1 MSSTFHGLETAKRAL
16 HTQQASLYTTGNN
29 VANANTPGYTRQRIN
44 MQATEAYPP
53 ASLNRPQIPGQ
64 IGTGV
69 TAGEVQRV
77 REFFLDSQYRKEGA
91 KLGYYGTTSDA
102 LAKLEDILNETGK
115 DATGISKVLN
125 EFWQS
130 LQDLSVHPEN
140 DGARE
145 VVLQRGHMVA
155 DTFNYIYAN
164 IQTYREDLGLQIE
177 TDQNAINSILKNID
191 ALNTRIAEVEPLGF
205 IPNNLYDERDKLV
218 DELSQYIDIQVVK
231 EDSYV
236 NPKGAMEGIYKI
248 KVGDIEVV
256 NRSGY
261 KELDIT
267 TDGDP
272 DIVTGLSFG
281 GEQVS
286 IESLPQGR
294 MKSLIENYGYGSDDH
309 DSYLQIMKQL
319 DDLANEFAKSIN
331 DVHKLGKTKDGNDG
345 GVFFTEGV
353 GALGLKMLLQH
364 TNALAASKTG
374 SVGDSQQALE
384 MADSFK
390 SVLTGYQKVIGKLG
404 VEAQYAN
411 RQKANAATLQSSVD
425 ERRLSVTTV
434 SLDEEMMNMIKFQHA
449 YNAAARNI
457 TVVDEML
464 DKIINGMGVVGR

>member
-16 HTQQASLYTTGNN
+16 HTQQAGLYTTGNN

-77 REFFLDSQYRKEGA
+77 RESFLDGQYRKENA
-91 KLGYYGTTSDA
+91 KLGYYGTSSEA
-102 LAKLEDILNETGK
+102 LSRLEDLLNESGK
-115 DATGISKVLN
+115 DSSGISKVLG

-130 LQDLSVHPEN
+130 LQDLSTHPEN

-145 VVLQRGHMVA
+145 VVLQRGHAVA

-164 IQTYREDLGLQIE
+164 IQTYREDLGLQIS
-177 TDQNAINSILKNID
+177 TDKEAINSILKNID
-191 ALNTRIAEVEPLGF
+191 ALNKRIAEVEPLGF
-205 IPNNLYDERDKLV
+205 IPNNLYDERDLLV

-231 EDSYV
+231 EDSYN

-248 KVGDIEVV
+248 MVGDIEVV

-261 KELDIT
+261 KALDIT
-267 TDGDP
+267 NGGDP

-281 GEQVS
+281 GEAVS

-294 MKSLIENYGYGSDDH
+294 LQSLIENYGYGSADH
-309 DSYLQIMKQL
+309 DSYIQIMNQL
-319 DDLANEFAKSIN
+319 DKLANDFAESIN
-331 DVHKLGKTKDGNDG
+331 KVHQAGKTKDGSDG
-345 GVFFTEGV
+345 GLFFTENA
-353 GALGLKMLLQH
+353 GAKGIKMELKH
-364 TNALAASKTG
+364 TDQLAASKSG
-374 SVGDSQQALE
+374 AVGESEQALD

-390 SVLTGYQKVIGKLG
+390 GVITEYQKIIGKLG
-404 VEAQYAN
+404 VDAQYAN
-411 RQKANAATLQSSVD
+411 RQKANAATLQASID
-425 ERRLSVTTV
+425 EKRLSVTTV